1 MITLQG
7 KVNKSE
13 TSWQLTEQASR
24 KIIKDME
31 ELKNTMKKFDLKDI
45 YRKLHPIAAEYILF
59 SSTYWTFPIID
70 HVLGE
75 NASVN

>member
-59 SSTYWTFPIID
+59 SCEHAVFSKTD
-70 HVLGE
+70 HLLGHKT
-75 NASVN
+75 

>member
-1 MITLQG
+1 MVGITGLQRGGTLQ
-7 KVNKSE
+7 SE

-45 YRKLHPIAAEYILF
+45 YRKLHPTAAEYILF
-59 SSTYWTFPIID
+59 SSTY
-70 HVLGE
+70 
-75 NASVN
+75 

>member
-24 KIIKDME
+24 KITKNIE

-45 YRKLHPIAAEYILF
+45 SRKLHPITAEYILF
-59 SSTYWTFPIID
+59 SSTYWTFPTID
-70 HVLGE
+70 HLLGE